1 MSEEFQLR
9 LVSPSAKLAEVA
21 AKSVTLPGSEG
32 YMTIL
37 PDHAPMVAELS
48 AGSLTSLDSQDQ
60 GDEYFISGGFVEVTH
75 EAVTV
80 LADIA
85 EHGSSIDLDRA
96 KAAKKRAEDRLEG
109 KSEAVD
115 VERANASLQRAD
127 LRIMIA
133 SALAAASK

>member
-9 LVSPSAKLAEVA
+9 LVSPSAKLAEFA

-48 AGSLTSLDSQDQ
+48 AGSLTALDSHDK

-75 EAVTV
+75 ESVTV

-85 EHGSSIDLDRA
+85 EHGSAIDLDRA
-96 KAAKKRAEDRLEG
+96 KAAKKRAEERLEG
-109 KSEAVD
+109 KSEIVD
-115 VERANASLQRAD
+115 VERANASLKRAD

-133 SALAAASK
+133 STLAAASK